1 MSERLEK
8 LVKIKNLGIN
18 PYPEKFERT
27 HKNVDAL
34 KFAKEKGVRETN
46 DVLEN
51 PNNAIK
57 LCGRMMT
64 FRSHGKLSFAQMQ
77 DVSGRIQLCFVKN
90 KTIVSGLKKESVEND
105 EVKNSQKDIAQES
118 NKANSKVQVGDFESA
133 IQEEVSAYKFIEKL
147 LDLGDFIG
155 VNGELFKTNHGEI
168 TLFVSELTFLGKA
181 LRDLP
186 EKFHGVTDQ
195 ETIYRQRYLDL
206 LMNAETQKRFKNRSE
221 IVKFL
226 RHYLESEDFMEVET
240 QILTNKASG
249 AAAKPF
255 ITHHNAFDLDVFLRI
270 APETYLKRC
279 VVGGMERVFE
289 FARCFRNEGI
299 DPSHLQDFTMLE
311 FYRAYANY
319 QDLMDMTEDM
329 LKKMLQEVFG
339 TLILRIPDREG
350 NLQEVDFSGGWSRKN
365 LREMILED
373 SGIDIEKFP
382 TADELRTEI
391 KAKGIEVDNLDNLAR
406 GNMIDGLY
414 KKTSRQKLIKPI
426 FVTSHPLDL
435 SPLARTNA
443 ENSITVDRFQL
454 VINTWEV
461 VNAYS
466 ELVDPVDQKER
477 FLQQEK
483 AREGGDDEAVMMD
496 EDYVK
501 AMEYG
506 MPPIAGWGM
515 GIDRIVALFTGQT
528 NIKDCVLFPLMKP
541 LHENNV
547 STELVENKK
556 LDKYV
561 EINLPAREE
570 AWKLVEK
577 YVEEKSYQHL
587 QMVEVAMRTLAKKF
601 EQDENLWGIVGLLH
615 DIDWDVLPE
624 GATTHDAEKMYEIL
638 KEIDLDDLLIDAIIS
653 HDPSQ
658 GIEADD
664 LLKKSI
670 RSVDE
675 ITGFISAVTKVRPD
689 KKMESVKVKSVIK
702 KIKDKSFA
710 ANVSREHLKY
720 CEELLDIPVAE
731 FVQILLT
738 GLKPRAGEFGL

>member
-8 LVKIKNLGIN
+8 LERIKKLGIN

-27 HKNVDAL
+27 HKSQEAL
-34 KFAKEKGVRETN
+34 VLAEKEGVRETEI
-46 DVLEN
+46 VLEN
-51 PNNAIK
+51 PVSKVK

-64 FRSHGKLSFAQMQ
+64 YRGHGKLAFAQMQ
-77 DVSGRIQLCFVKN
+77 DVAGRIQLCFVKG
-90 KTIVSGLKKESVEND
+90 KTKVEGLESD
-105 EVKNSQKDIAQES
+105 EI
-118 NKANSKVQVGDFESA
+118 
-133 IQEEVSAYKFIEKL
+133 SAYKFIEKL
-147 LDLGDFIG
+147 VDLGDFIG
-155 VNGELFKTNHGEI
+155 LTGELFKTNHGEI
-168 TLFVSELTFLGKA
+168 TLFVEELKFLGKA

-206 LMNAETQKRFKNRSE
+206 IMNSETQKRFQNRSK

-226 RHYLESEDFMEVET
+226 RHYLEEDDFMEVET
-240 QILTNKASG
+240 QVLTNKASG

-255 ITHHNAFDLDVFLRI
+255 LTHHNAFNLDVFMRI

-329 LKKMLQEVFG
+329 LQKMLQEVFG
-339 TLILRIPDREG
+339 TLILQIPDREG
-350 NLQEVDFSGGWSRKN
+350 NLQDVDFSGKWPRKS
-365 LREMILED
+365 LRELILED
-373 SGIDIEKFP
+373 GDIDIEKFP
-382 TADELRTEI
+382 TADDLRKEI
-391 KAKGIEVDNLDNLAR
+391 KAKGIKVENLDNLAR

-426 FVTSHPLDL
+426 FITSHPLDL
-435 SPLARTNA
+435 SPLARTND
-443 ENSITVDRFQL
+443 ENSTQTDRFQL

-466 ELVDPVDQKER
+466 ELVDPVDQKNR
-477 FLQQEK
+477 FLEQEK
-483 AREGGDDEAVMMD
+483 ARFLGDEEAVMMD

-515 GIDRIVALFTGQT
+515 GVDRIVALFTGQT

-541 LHENNV
+541 LKHNSEAESAENFNLKVDDNLGKYENV
-547 STELVENKK
+547 KVPPRDES
-556 LDKYV
+556 
-561 EINLPAREE
+561 
-570 AWKLVEK
+570 WKLVPK
-577 YVEEKSYQHL
+577 YAKETSFQHL
-587 QMVEVAMRTLAKKF
+587 QMVEIAMRTLAKKF
-601 EQDENLWGIVGLLH
+601 GQDEDMWGTVGLLH
-615 DIDWDVLPE
+615 DIDWDILPE
-624 GATTHDAEKMYEIL
+624 DAKTHDAEKMVEIL
-638 KEIDLDDLLIDAIIS
+638 KEIDLDDLLIEAVIS

-664 LLKKSI
+664 LLKKCI

-675 ITGFISAVTKVRPD
+675 IVGFIAAVSKVRPD
-689 KKMESVKVKSVIK
+689 KKIATVKVKSVTK

-731 FVQILLT
+731 FVEILLE
-738 GLKPRAGEFGL
+738 GLKPRAEEFGL